1 MRDIRLRETAVELS
15 LLAVVLAGAAGCK
28 VQVDKNGDGDDK
40 NVKIVTPFGNIA
52 VNKGQSSAAEVGL
65 PLYPGATD
73 DRDGDGEKSARVDL
87 GFGSFK
93 LKVRVAHYATSD
105 SRDQVVA
112 FYRKALGSYYG
123 TVIECADGH
132 PVGLPVRTEEGLTCD
147 HSAHDGSDTGRER
160 GADELELKAGS
171 DHRQHIVSVKPGG
184 GSRTQ
189 FSLIAVE
196 LPHGMDD
203 EQKGTN

>member
-28 VQVDKNGDGDDK
+28 VQVDKSGDGDDK
-40 NVKIVTPFGNIA
+40 NVKIVTPFGKIA

-65 PLYPGATD
+65 PVYPGATD
-73 DRDGDGEKSARVDL
+73 DHDEDGGKSARVDL

-105 SRDQVVA
+105 SREQVIA
-112 FYRKALGSYYG
+112 FYRKALGTYG
-123 TVIECADGH
+123 TVIECADGR
-132 PVGLPVRTEEGLTCD
+132 PVGLPIRTGEGLTCD
-147 HSAHDGSDTGRER
+147 HSDHDASNAGRER

-184 GSRTQ
+184 GSSTY

-196 LPHGMDD
+196 LPHGLDD
-203 EQKGTN
+203 EDKGTN